1 MVFPTSCPSNS
12 HSKFLDSMN
21 VTLIGKRAVADVIKD
36 LEMRRQLPRQD
47 LNLMTSVIYKRKAE
61 GDLR

>member
-1 MVFPTSCPSNS
+1 
-12 HSKFLDSMN
+12 MN

-36 LEMRRQLPRQD
+36 LEMRWQLPRQD

-61 GDLR
+61 EDLR